1 MIPALSAAA
10 SGLQA
15 ASLRLE
21 SSAHNVANAQT
32 PGFRRQEVQASARA
46 GSGGVDT
53 RVARSG
59 REGVSLEQ
67 EVVDQIAA
75 SALFK
80 ANAKVVA
87 TVDRTLGRWL
97 DEKA

>member
-1 MIPALSAAA
+1 MIPALSAAT

-15 ASLRLE
+15 ATRRLDV
-21 SSAHNVANAQT
+21 SAHNVANAAT
-32 PGFRRQEVQASARA
+32 PGFRRHEVRAMARPE
-46 GSGGVDT
+46 SGGVD
-53 RVARSG
+53 VQVERSA

-75 SALFK
+75 SVMFK
-80 ANAKVVA
+80 ANAKVIA
-87 TVDRTLGRWL
+87 TAERTLGRWL

>member
-15 ASLRLE
+15 ASLRLD

-32 PGFRRQEVQASARA
+32 PGFRRQEAQASARA

-53 RVARSG
+53 RVARSA